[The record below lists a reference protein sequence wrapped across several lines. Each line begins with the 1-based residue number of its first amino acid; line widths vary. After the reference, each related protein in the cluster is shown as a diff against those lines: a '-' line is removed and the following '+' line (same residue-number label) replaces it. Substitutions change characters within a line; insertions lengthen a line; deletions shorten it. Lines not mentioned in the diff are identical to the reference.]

1 MSKQNFYQKM
11 LGRQEG
17 FIYAITIRERGQ
29 KFKFKFSKKKKKGG
43 SVGKFYALDCSR
55 GKVFDKK
62 EKVINCLYLITG
74 FMQRK

>member
-1 MSKQNFYQKM
+1 M

-55 GKVFDKK
+55 GK
-62 EKVINCLYLITG
+62 YLIKR
-74 FMQRK
+74 RKS